1 MNIISVKNLTKKYNN
16 FTAVDNISFNVNE
29 GDFFAFLGPNGAGK
43 STTINVLCTLLKF
56 NDGDVEI
63 NGYKL
68 GINDEKIRNS
78 IGVVFQSS
86 NLDSLL
92 TVYENI
98 KLRAAFYNISKEA
111 LNKRIDNISDV
122 LGITDI
128 LNKKYGNLSGG
139 QKRRVDIA
147 RALINEP
154 KILFLDEPTTGL
166 DPQTRKKIWEFLE
179 NLQKEKKIT
188 IFLTTHYMEEA
199 TNADKIAI
207 IDNGKLIEY
216 NTPMKLKEK
225 YASNIIKIVP
235 KKESDI
241 IKALDKEKLEYIK
254 RIDNIEVSVRSSIE
268 ALDLLNKI
276 KKNINSFEVIE
287 GNMDQVFIHLT
298 GKDIR
303 EV

>member
-1 MNIISVKNLTKKYNN
+1 
-16 FTAVDNISFNVNE
+16 
-29 GDFFAFLGPNGAGK
+29 
-43 STTINVLCTLLKF
+43 
-56 NDGDVEI
+56 
-63 NGYKL
+63 
-68 GINDEKIRNS
+68 
-78 IGVVFQSS
+78 
-86 NLDSLL
+86 
-92 TVYENI
+92 
-98 KLRAAFYNISKEA
+98 
-111 LNKRIDNISDV
+111 
-122 LGITDI
+122 
-128 LNKKYGNLSGG
+128 
-139 QKRRVDIA
+139 
-147 RALINEP
+147 
-154 KILFLDEPTTGL
+154 
-166 DPQTRKKIWEFLE
+166 
-179 NLQKEKKIT
+179 
-188 IFLTTHYMEEA
+188 MEEA

-235 KKESDI
+235 KKESDL
-241 IKALDKEKLEYIK
+241 IKVLDKEKLEYIK